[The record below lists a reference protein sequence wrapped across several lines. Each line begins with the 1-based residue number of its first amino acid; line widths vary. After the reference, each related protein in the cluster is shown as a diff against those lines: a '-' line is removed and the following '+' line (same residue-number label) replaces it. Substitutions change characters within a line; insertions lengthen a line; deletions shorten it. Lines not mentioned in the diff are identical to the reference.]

1 MPSYAAAKGGILTAS
16 NNSSSSQQGDIM
28 ALNEVMKCS
37 QCMILITSKLHFV
50 LHIKEVHGGKT
61 LAPLPPSPQGP
72 LLNGHTTKAPL
83 QVSSE
88 EKDTAGMANNTFFY
102 TNLLL

>member
-1 MPSYAAAKGGILTAS
+1 
-16 NNSSSSQQGDIM
+16 M

-61 LAPLPPSPQGP
+61 LAPLPPSPQGS
-72 LLNGHTTKAPL
+72 LLNGHTTKAPQ

-88 EKDTAGMANNTFFY
+88 EKDTACMPNNTFFHRNWLSVSKLY
-102 TNLLL
+102 IKQLGLKDTL

>member
-1 MPSYAAAKGGILTAS
+1 
-16 NNSSSSQQGDIM
+16 M

-61 LAPLPPSPQGP
+61 LAPLPPSPQGS
-72 LLNGHTTKAPL
+72 LLNGHTTKAPQ

-88 EKDTAGMANNTFFY
+88 EKDTAGLPNNTFFY
-102 TNLLL
+102 TNLLSVILYFCSCF

>member
-1 MPSYAAAKGGILTAS
+1 MVTAPSLDKLRRYETNTDRAALAESVLLRKVIQEDNFCFQVPSYAAAKGGILTAS
-16 NNSSSSQQGDIM
+16 NNSSQQGDIM

-61 LAPLPPSPQGP
+61 
-72 LLNGHTTKAPL
+72 
-83 QVSSE
+83 
-88 EKDTAGMANNTFFY
+88 
-102 TNLLL
+102 